1 MTRPPRQ
8 HDWMNFLEPKPCT
21 RMRTLCVFFDI
32 ANYMYVYCTVYS
44 SRGGDMQITPILYN
58 LQKNFGK
65 DWDHAT

>member
-1 MTRPPRQ
+1 MTTKAAWLNELPRAQ
-8 HDWMNFLEPKPCT
+8 
-21 RMRTLCVFFDI
+21 TLHAEENTLRFFII

-58 LQKNFGK
+58 LLKNFGK